1 MFNRIFK
8 RKWLL
13 AVIGVISFL
22 VLWEVVALMVKVSTN
37 TRRSIESEIKNQLS
51 PEAIISLVR
60 SGTVKDIK
68 LIVDYHGYSPL
79 FIILKDGREFTSG
92 LEYVDMSEVI
102 SAIKACGD
110 PCKDIS
116 IEKEWEKRDK

>member
-1 MFNRIFK
+1 MFNRTFK

-37 TRRSIESEIKNQLS
+37 TRHPIESEIKNQLS
-51 PEAIISLVR
+51 LEAIVSLVQ

-79 FIILKDGREFTSG
+79 FITLKDGREFTSG

-102 SAIKACGD
+102 SAIKECGD
-110 PCKDIS
+110 PCKDII
-116 IEKEWEKRDK
+116 IEKEWERDK